1 MKGLQVT
8 KKVRS
13 YKKGTQLRKRY

>member
-8 KKVRS
+8 
-13 YKKGTQLRKRY
+13 QQ